1 MQYLRAI
8 LDEGLD
14 ELAVSA
20 RGGLVQRLAANVAAA
35 GIFALVISWR
45 LCLVWACV
53 TLALEAQAWF
63 ATRRQAHGFAVG
75 WRVRLWHVSGLAA
88 SSLAWVGLGALAW
101 TSGSVDGALCAVV
114 VWLAV
119 IFFAQ
124 TNAYQSPVG
133 SVAGGAIPAA
143 AVLGVVLFG
152 PHAAHLRL
160 GPFVA
165 ILALAFAFSGEGVA
179 RMLRARRRLNET
191 QAQMRK
197 SEALYRMLAGKVTDV
212 ISLTDMTGARLYLSP
227 SIERALGYPIDEI
240 YQMPTYAYIYPEDRL
255 GLAAKIVE
263 LSRTGGEMTAEYRAV
278 RADGAVIW
286 VETTFAMAPPE
297 QPGGPEQIV
306 SVARIV
312 QQRKEMETELIEA
325 RRAAEAGAAAK
336 SDFLANMTHELRT
349 PLNAIIGFAGILSG
363 SPRLDDQDARH
374 ARLICDASATLL
386 DLVNSVLDFSRLEA
400 GAVELDPAPFDPAAE
415 GAAIVDLLSGQAA
428 AKGLTLTLR
437 ADGLG
442 LMTGDAK
449 RLRQVLLNLLSN
461 AIKFTATGG
470 VALTLAESA
479 VDGDPGRARFRAEV
493 SDTGVG
499 LAESQIAH
507 VFERFTQADVSVS
520 RRYGGTGLGLTICK
534 RIVELMGGEIGA
546 TSVEGKGATFWFE
559 ITLPRAEALTAPVEA
574 AMASEIERPL
584 RLLLVEDVAINRE
597 LVKTV
602 LGPFDIEID
611 TAEDG
616 VQAIEAF
623 RLAAYDLVLMDVQM
637 PVMDGL
643 TATRRIRALPLP
655 SAASTPIVAMTAN
668 VLPEQIARCLD
679 AGMDAHLGKPMK
691 PGELLN
697 TIAYWTS
704 HPRAAAAD
712 PATARSA

>member
-1 MQYLRAI
+1 
-8 LDEGLD
+8 
-14 ELAVSA
+14 
-20 RGGLVQRLAANVAAA
+20 
-35 GIFALVISWR
+35 
-45 LCLVWACV
+45 
-53 TLALEAQAWF
+53 
-63 ATRRQAHGFAVG
+63 
-75 WRVRLWHVSGLAA
+75 
-88 SSLAWVGLGALAW
+88 
-101 TSGSVDGALCAVV
+101 
-114 VWLAV
+114 
-119 IFFAQ
+119 
-124 TNAYQSPVG
+124 
-133 SVAGGAIPAA
+133 
-143 AVLGVVLFG
+143 
-152 PHAAHLRL
+152 
-160 GPFVA
+160 
-165 ILALAFAFSGEGVA
+165 
-179 RMLRARRRLNET
+179 
-191 QAQMRK
+191 
-197 SEALYRMLAGKVTDV
+197 
-212 ISLTDMTGARLYLSP
+212 
-227 SIERALGYPIDEI
+227 
-240 YQMPTYAYIYPEDRL
+240 
-255 GLAAKIVE
+255 
-263 LSRTGGEMTAEYRAV
+263 
-278 RADGAVIW
+278 
-286 VETTFAMAPPE
+286 
-297 QPGGPEQIV
+297 
-306 SVARIV
+306 
-312 QQRKEMETELIEA
+312 
-325 RRAAEAGAAAK
+325 
-336 SDFLANMTHELRT
+336 
-349 PLNAIIGFAGILSG
+349 
-363 SPRLDDQDARH
+363 
-374 ARLICDASATLL
+374 
-386 DLVNSVLDFSRLEA
+386 
-400 GAVELDPAPFDPAAE
+400 
-415 GAAIVDLLSGQAA
+415 
-428 AKGLTLTLR
+428 
-437 ADGLG
+437 
-442 LMTGDAK
+442 
-449 RLRQVLLNLLSN
+449 VLLNFLSN

-470 VALTLAESA
+470 VTLTLAELP
-479 VDGDPGRARFRAEV
+479 VDGDPGRARFRAEI

-520 RRYGGTGLGLTICK
+520 RRYGGTGLGLAICK

-623 RLAAYDLVLMDVQM
+623 RRAAYDLVLMDVQM